1 MGRSGVEK
9 IDRLQEEL
17 SGRIGPEW
25 VSRQDAS
32 LILKPR
38 TAEEVAAILQAANRM
53 ATPVRPKGGGTGWWS
68 STQPPAEGILL
79 QLTRMNEVLAID
91 EEVMTVTVE
100 AGITF
105 SKLEEALGSKGFRI
119 MIFPESGRAATMG
132 GHIQTWG
139 TSPHTSSVFED
150 QATQIVG
157 LKVVLPTGEI
167 VPTGAGAITTS
178 GGRFGR
184 RFFPADLTG
193 LFIGSEG
200 AFGVITEASL
210 KIYRQPEASLTRV
223 AGFPDAQTAVDTL
236 RSFQQVQRGGGIS
249 TLVEQRLVPKEML
262 VAAIPRLKASIPEEI
277 QLLLVLRT
285 EGDQADVPRHMDRA
299 CDLSRQ
305 HGGTIVEDDLPE
317 WWAGRFGAFPAA
329 GLGRGPRIM
338 IVAMVPF
345 SRLIEAFSIAEAF
358 GKKHGLSLKLRGY
371 PFGGPVLLAHASIS
385 WEAARP
391 ESREKALAQAR
402 GLMEALIL
410 IGAVPHRVGTDF
422 LPVLTEKLDP
432 GYRDFI
438 KRMKA
443 MLDPNGI
450 MNPGVIV
457 PVP

>member
-1 MGRSGVEK
+1 MGNGAEK
-9 IDRLQEEL
+9 IDRLQEEF
-17 SGRIGPEW
+17 SERIGPEW
-25 VSRQDAS
+25 VSRKDTS

-38 TAEEVAAILQAANRM
+38 TEEEIAAILQAANRT
-53 ATPVRPKGGGTGWWS
+53 ATTVRPKGGGTGWWS

-105 SKLEEALGSKGFRI
+105 SKLEEALESKGCRI
-119 MIFPESGRAATMG
+119 MIFPESGRVATMG

-157 LKVVLPTGEI
+157 LRVVLPTGEI
-167 VPTGAGAITTS
+167 VPTGAGALATAA
-178 GGRFGR
+178 GRFSR

-193 LFIGSEG
+193 LFLGSEG

-210 KIYRQPEASLTRV
+210 KIYRQPEVSLTRV
-223 AGFPDAQTAVDTL
+223 AGFPDVQMAVNTL
-236 RSFQQVQRGGGIS
+236 RSFQQAQRGGGIS

-262 VAAIPRLKASIPEEI
+262 LATIPRLKGSIPEAT
-277 QLLLVLRT
+277 QLLLVLRA
-285 EGDQADVPRHMDRA
+285 EGDQADVQRHMARA
-299 CDLSRQ
+299 CDLSREQ
-305 HGGTIVEDDLPE
+305 GGKVIEDDLPE
-317 WWAGRFGAFPAA
+317 WWAGRFGSFPAA
-329 GLGRGPRIM
+329 GLGKGPRIM

-345 SRLIEAFSIAEAF
+345 GRLIEAFSIAEAF
-358 GKKHGLSLKLRGY
+358 GKKHGLNLKLRGY
-371 PFGGPVLLAHASIS
+371 PFGGSVLLAHASIT

-391 ESREKALAQAR
+391 ESRAKALAQGR
-402 GLMEALIL
+402 DLMEALIR
-410 IGAVPHRVGTDF
+410 IGAVPHRLGTDF

-438 KRMKA
+438 KRMKK

-450 MNPGVIV
+450 MNAFFWR
-457 PVP
+457 

>member
-1 MGRSGVEK
+1 MGNNTEK
-9 IDRLQEEL
+9 IDRLQEEF
-17 SGRIGPEW
+17 SKQIGSQW

-32 LILKPR
+32 LTLKPR
-38 TAEEVAAILQAANRM
+38 TTEEVAAILKTANRT

-68 STQPPAEGILL
+68 STQPPVDGILL
-79 QLTRMNEVLAID
+79 QLTRMNEVVTID
-91 EEVMTVTVE
+91 EAVMTVTVE

-105 SKLEEALGSKGFRI
+105 TKLEEALGSKDYRI
-119 MIFPESGRAATMG
+119 MIFPESGKTATMG

-167 VPTGAGAITTS
+167 VPTGAGALTT
-178 GGRFGR
+178 GAGHFGR

-193 LFIGSEG
+193 IFLGSEG
-200 AFGVITEASL
+200 AFGIITEASL
-210 KIYRQPEASLTRV
+210 KIYRQPETSLTKI
-223 AGFPDAQTAVDTL
+223 ACFPDVQAAVDTL
-236 RSFQQVQRGGGIS
+236 QSFQQAQRGGGIS

-262 VAAIPRLKASIPEEI
+262 LAAIPRLKGSIPEMCPF
-277 QLLLVLRT
+277 LLVLRT
-285 EGDQADVPRHMDRA
+285 EGDRTDVQRHMAKA
-299 CDLSRQ
+299 CHLCRQ
-305 HGGTIVEDDLPE
+305 QGGKVVAQDDLPE
-317 WWAGRFGAFPAA
+317 WWAGRFGSFPAA
-329 GLGRGPRIM
+329 ALGKGPRIM

-345 SRLIEAFSIAEAF
+345 GRMVEAFSIAEAF
-358 GKKHGLSLKLRGY
+358 GEKHGLSLKLRGY

-391 ESREKALAQAR
+391 ESREKSLNQAR
-402 GLMEALIL
+402 ALMDALMR

-432 GYRDFI
+432 GYRDFV

-443 MLDPNGI
+443 VLDPNGI
-450 MNPGVIV
+450 MNAFSWR
-457 PVP
+457 